1 MTEFEKKCVERIP
14 PDELRNI
21 TDEVHR
27 RTKLA
32 FSRLGDL
39 PVEYCT
45 ECEKMY
51 RREHLIKTHCVIDV
65 VRMTATCA
73 WHFASELEEKL
84 CKEYMEM
91 LDRTNKPKEPFPVAE
106 LKHGSLVPLDVEDFA
121 RI

>member
-27 RTKLA
+27 RTELA

-65 VRMTATCA
+65 VRMTAVCS
-73 WHFASELEEKL
+73 WHFAKELEEKL
-84 CKEYMEM
+84 CREYLDM
-91 LDRTNKPKEPFPVAE
+91 LDRTKKPKAPFPVAE

>member
-1 MTEFEKKCVERIP
+1 MTEFERKCLETIP
-14 PDELRNI
+14 PDDLRRI
-21 TDEVHR
+21 TDEVAT

-65 VRMTATCA
+65 VRMSATCA
-73 WHFASELEEKL
+73 YHFAAELEEKL
-84 CKEYMEM
+84 CREYM
-91 LDRTNKPKEPFPVAE
+91 DAHKPAPPKPK
-106 LKHGSLVPLDVEDFA
+106 LDVTDFA
-121 RI
+121 RL

>member
-1 MTEFEKKCVERIP
+1 MTEFERKCVENIP

-21 TDEVHR
+21 TDEVYR
-27 RTKLA
+27 RTQLA

-65 VRMTATCA
+65 VRMSAKCSY
-73 WHFASELEEKL
+73 HFARELEEEL
-84 CKEYMEM
+84 CKEYLEA
-91 LDRTNKPKEPFPVAE
+91 RIPKKPFPVAE
-106 LKHGSLVPLDVEDFA
+106 LKHGGLVPLDVEDFA